1 MIVPSQPQASADVA
15 RHYDQL
21 DRFYREVWGDH
32 VHHGYW
38 RTGQETPGEAV
49 EQLVD
54 FLAQELQLQPGQ
66 TVCDIGCG
74 YGASARLINS
84 KYGAKVTGVTLS
96 QAQLDHG
103 REQIA
108 PGAAVDLQCT
118 NWLENAFVSESFDA
132 AYAIEST
139 EHMHD
144 KQRFFG
150 EANRTLKPGGR
161 LGVYVWLSRQSP
173 SKWQV
178 RHLLEPICREGRLA
192 GMCTSG
198 EYSEMANSAG
208 FEVTGWHDLSDK
220 VSKTWTICI
229 RRFLGKAVSDRSYL
243 RYLFDRSQQER
254 IFALTILRILAAYR
268 SGAMKYGLLI
278 AQKA

>member
-38 RTGQETPGEAV
+38 RTGQESPVQAV

-54 FLAQELQLQPGQ
+54 FLAQELRLQAGQ
-66 TVCDIGCG
+66 NVCDIGCG
-74 YGASARLINS
+74 YGASARLINRE
-84 KYGAKVTGVTLS
+84 YGASVTGVTLS
-96 QAQLDHG
+96 QAQLSHG
-103 REQIA
+103 REQIE
-108 PGAAVDLQCT
+108 PGAAVQLQCA
-118 NWLENAFVSESFDA
+118 NWLENTFESESFDA

-139 EHMHD
+139 EHMED
-144 KQRFFG
+144 KQRFFD
-150 EANRTLKPGGR
+150 EAYRTLRPGGR

-192 GMCTSG
+192 GMGTID
-198 EYSEMANSAG
+198 EYRDMARQAG
-208 FEVTGWHDLSDK
+208 FEVTGWHDLSGK
-220 VSKTWTICI
+220 VAKTWTICI
-229 RRFLGKAVSDRSYL
+229 RRFAGKVASDRSYL

-268 SGAMKYGLLI
+268 MGAMKYGLLL